1 MTVKSISF
9 TVRAWSLLY
18 KLMPRKI
25 GQPQV
30 RTTMTFGFRAVV
42 AVLISITLGV
52 NVNAQI
58 LMREV
63 VSTGNGGDPSKATID
78 AIENAIAQVGG
89 MRISTVT
96 SLSMSEVTKG
106 NSTTIEENFK
116 QNIEKLTRG
125 VIKSY
130 TVLES
135 GTSPG
140 TGRSIVKIKAIIPSY
155 KPSDQL
161 KRLKLAV
168 MPVTL
173 AGPVL
178 NRPESAEFA
187 ERVSASLE
195 AYLTQTRK
203 FAMIDRRYSNQSHH
217 ELAGVNSRNAPIE
230 ETVKIGVRVGA
241 DYIVL
246 AVLKDFTPQQQQQ
259 QRVSGRVVTRSMA
272 PVAIDVRVIDI
283 ATGQIKFA
291 QTYNNPG
298 RLPQSVSLAQ
308 YATDIGSDIGQV
320 IGTAI
325 YPIAV
330 LSGSE
335 SEVTFNQGGDTVQV
349 GRIYRLVTLG
359 KNLVDPYTR
368 ESLGQE
374 EREVARAEVTS
385 VTDRTATA
393 RLVSGSLP
401 QPIKSGGL
409 LARVLPEEID
419 INLSVQVTLPTPPG
433 LSSPSDARGSG
444 GKSKNDDW

>member
-1 MTVKSISF
+1 MSLGCRLWLALVLTV
-9 TVRAWSLLY
+9 TW
-18 KLMPRKI
+18 
-25 GQPQV
+25 
-30 RTTMTFGFRAVV
+30 VV
-42 AVLISITLGV
+42 TAH
-52 NVNAQI
+52 AQI
-58 LMREV
+58 VMREV

-89 MRISTVT
+89 MRISTAT
-96 SLSMSEVTKG
+96 SLSMSEVTKD
-106 NSTTIEENFK
+106 NNTTIEENFK

-140 TGRSIVKIKAIIPSY
+140 TGRAFVKIKAVIPSY
-155 KPSDQL
+155 KPSEQL

-173 AGPVL
+173 AGSAR
-178 NRPESAEFA
+178 NRPEAAEFA
-187 ERVSASLE
+187 ESVSASLE

-203 FAMIDRRYSNQSHH
+203 FAMIDRRYTDKTNR

-246 AVLKDFTPQQQQQ
+246 AALKDFAPQQQQQ
-259 QRVSGRVVTRSMA
+259 QRVTGRVVTRSVA

-298 RLPQSVSLAQ
+298 RLPSSVSLAQ
-308 YATDIGSDIGQV
+308 YATDIGTDIGQV

-335 SEVTFNQGGDTVQV
+335 SEVTLNQGGDTVQV
-349 GRIYRLVTLG
+349 GRIYRLVSLG
-359 KNLVDPYTR
+359 QNLVDPYTR

-393 RLVSGSLP
+393 RVVSGRLP
-401 QPIKSGGL
+401 QPIKSGAL
-409 LARVLPEEID
+409 LARVLPEEVNT
-419 INLSVQVTLPTPPG
+419 NLSVQVTLPTLPG
-433 LSSPSDARGSG
+433 MSGSSGA
-444 GKSKNDDW
+444 GKSKAKDDEDW